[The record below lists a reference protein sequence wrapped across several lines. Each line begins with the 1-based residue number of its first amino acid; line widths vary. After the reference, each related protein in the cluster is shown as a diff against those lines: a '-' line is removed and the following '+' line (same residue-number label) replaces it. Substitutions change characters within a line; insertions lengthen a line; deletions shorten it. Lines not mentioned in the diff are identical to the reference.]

1 MNLAIN
7 PPLLLLNCLERFEKQ
22 SKEITNRNELVE
34 LFCEQVLP
42 ILAENTL
49 IDDLRKSWSLKRDQ
63 MNQRIQET
71 EAKAL
76 EEIKETINRVKKAIG
91 DSTNE
96 RAAPKLALIERLISG
111 EEKWYGTPLYQI
123 LYDELKQLFEIFMQT
138 GYADLC
144 KNYAIIAT
152 HKTYMQTD
160 PNQGERWVRVLEDGR
175 TTKILSA
182 EELEVVRQEDQ
193 GSLLPIPPDY
203 HLIDEAYIEK
213 FTFAPTALEAY
224 AAMDASHWNRL
235 SDPAVVWWYF
245 ESALWCWKTPEFY
258 FDEVIKPKNGNDHGK
273 HFKTTCEKV
282 TWREVAAV
290 RDRDYSV
297 RAPVIFTE
305 NLFRVGLR
313 TLVNAISSYL
323 TQGIELQPTPILTAE
338 KPSAAFDL
346 YLDGN
351 ELWVKVTFENEMME
365 NFYIQKFHE
374 GSDPEGSALYKFVK
388 DIINNPQTGEK
399 KADLTYKWE
408 SASKHINRL
417 KLPEE
422 LKRAFFGKAHSS
434 TFQFKGLKVG
444 LSSSVGSILADL
456 RKRHLTCRANR

>member
-1 MNLAIN
+1 MILATN
-7 PPLLLLNCLERFEKQ
+7 QSLLLLNCLERFEKQ
-22 SKEITNRNELVE
+22 SKEINRNELVE
-34 LFCEQVLP
+34 LFCEHVIP
-42 ILAENTL
+42 SLAENGI
-49 IDDLRKSWSLKRDQ
+49 IDELRKIWSLKRDQ
-63 MNQRIQET
+63 MNRRIQET
-71 EAKAL
+71 ETKAL
-76 EEIKETINRVKKAIG
+76 GEIKETFAEVEKIVRNSLDEKI
-91 DSTNE
+91 TL
-96 RAAPKLALIERLISG
+96 KLALIARLISG
-111 EEKWYGTPLYQI
+111 EEKWYGTPLYRI
-123 LYDELKQLFEIFMQT
+123 LYDELKQLFEILLQA

-144 KNYAIIAT
+144 KNYAKIAT
-152 HKTYMQTD
+152 RKIYLQTD
-160 PNQGERWVRVLEDGR
+160 PNQGERWVRILENGQTSKVLN
-175 TTKILSA
+175 A
-182 EELEVVRQEDQ
+182 EELEIVRVEDRE
-193 GSLLPIPPDY
+193 SLLSIPPDY
-203 HLIDEAYIEK
+203 HLVDEAYIEE
-213 FTFAPTALEAY
+213 FSFAPTVLDAY
-224 AAMDASHWNRL
+224 VAMDASHWNRL

-245 ESALWCWKTPEFY
+245 ESALWCWKTSEFY
-258 FDEVIKPKNGNDHGK
+258 FDEVIRPKNGNDHGK

-282 TWREVAAV
+282 AWREIAAV

-305 NLFRVGLR
+305 ILFRVGLR

-323 TQGIELQPTPILTAE
+323 TQGIELQPRPILTAE

-434 TFQFKGLKVG
+434 TFQFKGLKVR
-444 LSSSVGSILADL
+444 LSSSVGGILAEL